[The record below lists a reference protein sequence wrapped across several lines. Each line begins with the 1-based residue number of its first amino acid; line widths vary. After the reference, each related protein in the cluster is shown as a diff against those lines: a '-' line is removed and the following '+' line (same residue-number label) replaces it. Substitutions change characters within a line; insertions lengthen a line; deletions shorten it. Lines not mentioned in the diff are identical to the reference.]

1 MGNRRQGQQQ
11 HDSKAAAAQKR
22 RKKRPAGS
30 AKAKQKAAAKAPGT
44 IPRVQLTDQ
53 LEVSKVIRGCWQLD
67 GQHRGDQLSDRTSGA
82 AAIEDLDAFSRA
94 GMSTLD
100 TADIYGPSEAI
111 VGQYMRLNPAA
122 AMRTKVL
129 TKLSFMAPPD
139 ASDLRL
145 ENIEY
150 RVRSSIARLGV
161 TTLDLVQLHWEPPQQ
176 APGPSGRPGVQGFV
190 AAAKALQ
197 QLQQRGLI
205 GAVGVSNFDQR
216 MLMALLDAGVKP
228 VSNQVSYSVM
238 DRRPSLFLARFCEG
252 HGIPLLAY
260 GTLAGG
266 LLSERYLDVPANMVR
281 IDTVSK
287 ARYGTLLKQLGGWSW
302 LQDLLRVL
310 HDVGGKHGVSA
321 SCVAARWVLQQPGVA
336 AVVLG
341 ARNATHIRDAQRLF
355 SFELDEIDSLDIDAA
370 YEGAHQPT
378 TDVYTWERG
387 GSW

>member
-1 MGNRRQGQQQ
+1 MR
-11 HDSKAAAAQKR
+11 HPD
-22 RKKRPAGS
+22 
-30 AKAKQKAAAKAPGT
+30 
-44 IPRVQLTDQ
+44 

-67 GQHRGDQLSDRTSGA
+67 GQHKGDQLSDRTSGT

-94 GMSTLD
+94 GMFTLD

-111 VGQYMRLNPAA
+111 IGQYLRLNPAA

-129 TKLSFMAPPD
+129 TKLSFMAPPEP
-139 ASDLRL
+139 ADLRL

-161 TTLDLVQLHWEPPQQ
+161 TTLDMVQLHWEPPQQ
-176 APGPSGRPGVQGFV
+176 QPGPANRIPGFV

-197 QLQQRGLI
+197 QLQQRGLV

-216 MLMALLDAGVKP
+216 MLMALLNAGVKP

-238 DRRPSLFLARFCEG
+238 DRRPSLFLARFCEAR
-252 HGIPLLAY
+252 GIPLLAY
-260 GTLAGG
+260 GTLGGG

-302 LQDLLRVL
+302 MQDLLRVL
-310 HDVGGKHGVSA
+310 HEVGEKHGVSA
-321 SCVAARWVLQQPGVA
+321 SCVAARWVLQQPNVA

-341 ARNATHIRDAQRLF
+341 ARNATHTRDAQRLF
-355 SFELDEIDSLDIDAA
+355 SFELDEIDLLDIDAA

-378 TDVYTWERG
+378 TDVYAWERG